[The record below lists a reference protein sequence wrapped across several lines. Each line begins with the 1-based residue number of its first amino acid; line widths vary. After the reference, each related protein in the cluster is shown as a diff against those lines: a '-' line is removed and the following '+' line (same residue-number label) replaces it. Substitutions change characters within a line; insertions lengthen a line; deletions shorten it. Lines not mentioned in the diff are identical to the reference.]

1 MATNTR
7 RSLIAAMLIAV
18 PGVAVLM
25 GLADGAGVRPTAAQD
40 TLTTTLR
47 ASVDSGTCVHRP
59 TTKWNCPT
67 MTRLIPIDSVRSIAF
82 TIYKMNGQVF
92 RRTFRPESLDAVF
105 FTPDAVEKFVFPYYA
120 RVFGA
125 DTAAQMRQLYYARP
139 GMPARPGT
147 P

>member
-18 PGVAVLM
+18 PAVAALE
-25 GLADGAGVRPTAAQD
+25 GLAGGAGAGPPAVQD
-40 TLTTTLR
+40 TLTTTLS

-59 TTKWNCPT
+59 TSKYNCPT
-67 MTRLIPIDSVRSIAF
+67 MTRLIPLNEIRTISFTVR
-82 TIYKMNGQVF
+82 KMNGQVF
-92 RRTFRPESLDAVF
+92 TRTFRPESVDAVF
-105 FTPDAVEKFVFPYYA
+105 FTPDAVEKFVFPYYR
-120 RVFGA
+120 RVSGA

-139 GMPARPGT
+139 GMPPLIGT